1 MGKELVAILIFA
13 PIIFGFI
20 CLLIK
25 NHRLRAPFIVLSALI
40 LIASS
45 IGLLLHVMREG
56 AFSFSPPGIWN
67 TLILIFDYVLMAYF
81 FFVGFQYRHPII
93 ISLMLVQAVL
103 LPLYEFG
110 WHHEGIEIAPYIHVD
125 LLSVIMCLII
135 SIIGSLICVY
145 AIDYMRDHEE
155 HLHLERTKQHWFFFY
170 LVMFLGAM
178 NGLVFANNL
187 LWLYFFWEVTTLC
200 CFQLILHDMTPEA
213 KEGALRALWMNLV
226 GACACVGAII
236 LATNYTGSIVIQS
249 ILREGGVVLL
259 PLALLCLTAFTKA
272 AQVPWQSWLLGAM
285 VAPTPVSA
293 LLHSSTMVKAG
304 VYLAVRLAPG
314 FEGTYLSTAVAVF
327 GAFTF
332 AATAFLAI
340 SQTNAKR
347 VLAYSTIGNLGLI
360 IACAGINTPLAINAA
375 MALIIFHAISK
386 GLMFLAVGVI
396 EHHIWSR
403 NIEDMEGIAGRL
415 PVISWI
421 AIAGMISMLLMPFGV
436 LVAKW
441 MGIEAVSGAVE
452 PRFLGSAWMPV
463 VLALIV
469 LGSAASIV
477 FWVKWMG
484 RLLAQVP
491 RAEGPP
497 PERMGFYYY
506 STVIL
511 LILGAI
517 GLSVCMAPLMSG
529 LVSPAGASLGYRV
542 PFDFTGWH
550 LRLAFG
556 LFAPWPL
563 TALVAFALL
572 LPSLFLKLKR
582 EELRPAYMCGE
593 HLSIEEMKF
602 RSLGDEPVELRTGG
616 FYLENILGEKVLNK
630 VVVPLGIILWMLI
643 FGVVLL

>member
-1 MGKELVAILIFA
+1 
-13 PIIFGFI
+13 
-20 CLLIK
+20 
-25 NHRLRAPFIVLSALI
+25 
-40 LIASS
+40 
-45 IGLLLHVMREG
+45 
-56 AFSFSPPGIWN
+56 
-67 TLILIFDYVLMAYF
+67 MAYF
-81 FFVGFQYRHPII
+81 FFIGFQYRHPLI

-110 WHHEGIEIAPYIHVD
+110 WHHEGLEVTPYLHVD
-125 LLSVIMCLII
+125 MLSVIMALII

-145 AIDYMRDHEE
+145 AINYMRDHEE

-249 ILREGGVVLL
+249 ILKEGALVLL

-272 AQVPWQSWLLGAM
+272 AQVPWHSWLLGAM

-314 FEGTYLSTAVAVF
+314 FEGTYLSTAIAVF

-375 MALIIFHAISK
+375 IALIIFHAISK

-436 LVAKW
+436 LVSKW
-441 MGIEAVSGAVE
+441 MGIEAVSGAVK
-452 PRFLGSAWMPV
+452 PDVLGSGWMPL

-484 RLLAQVP
+484 RLLAQAP

-506 STVIL
+506 STVLI

-517 GLSVCMAPLMSG
+517 ALSVCMAPLMNG
-529 LVSPAGASLGYRV
+529 VVVPAAEAMGYRF
-542 PFDFTGWH
+542 PFDFSGWH
-550 LRLAFG
+550 LRVGFG

-572 LPSLFLKLKR
+572 SPALFIKVRK
-582 EELRPAYMCGE
+582 EEIRPAYIAGE
-593 HLSIEEMKF
+593 HVGMEMKF
-602 RSLGDEPVELRTGG
+602 RSLGDEPVELKTGG
-616 FYLENILGEKVLNK
+616 YYLENIFGERVLNRA
-630 VVVPLGIILWMLI
+630 VIPIGIILWLII